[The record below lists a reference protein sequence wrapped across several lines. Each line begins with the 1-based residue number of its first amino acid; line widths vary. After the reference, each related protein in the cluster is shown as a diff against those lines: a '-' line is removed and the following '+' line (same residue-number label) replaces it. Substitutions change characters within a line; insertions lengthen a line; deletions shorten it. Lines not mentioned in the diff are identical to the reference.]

1 MNKLIIALA
10 VISTNAMSAPVDC
23 EAQAKVSHAIM
34 EARQDGASKWQILTV
49 SNSSNFKVRVN
60 DAYNSNKH
68 YSVERKEDAAVSFS
82 KKHLNKCLSSQK
94 L

>member
-1 MNKLIIALA
+1 MHKLIIALA
-10 VISTNAMSAPVDC
+10 VLSTNAMSAPVDC
-23 EAQAKVSHAIM
+23 EAEVKVSHAIM

-49 SNSSNFKVRVN
+49 SNSSDFKVRVN

-68 YSVERKEDAAVSFS
+68 HSIKRKEAASVNFG

>member
-1 MNKLIIALA
+1 MHKLIIALA
-10 VISTNAMSAPVDC
+10 VLSTNAMSAPVDC
-23 EAQAKVSHAIM
+23 EAEVKVSHAIM

-49 SNSSNFKVRVN
+49 SNSSDFKVRVN

-68 YSVERKEDAAVSFS
+68 HSVERKEDAAVNFS